1 MDLLRSER
9 PDGIELAVLFSYGF
23 RPFFLLAGLSA
34 LYILALWLNVLTS
47 GTWPVDAVPAMSW
60 HAHEMLFGFVG
71 AAVAGF
77 LLTAV
82 PNWTGMPRLQGWP
95 LVGLTA
101 LWLAGRIAVSPVIG
115 APSPVLAL
123 VDLAFFPALG
133 TALAL
138 PLIRAG
144 KWRNIVFLLL
154 LALMFTAN
162 LLFHLEWLGG
172 TEDTARQG
180 IALAAGIVLLMVSVI
195 GGRIVPN
202 FTVNALRRTR
212 PDIAISARPWLDR
225 TALIATAAMIPLD
238 LIIPGSAAA
247 GGVALIAAV
256 AHGVRLSGWHGAK
269 TFDTPILWILHV
281 GYGWIVVALGLKAIA
296 VLTGAGFASAWLHAL
311 TIGGFSTM
319 ILGVMSRATLGHTGR
334 PLVLSGWTVAA
345 YVTLTVAAAIRTVAP
360 ALPGNF
366 YLPAVD
372 TAGLLWVVAFAL
384 FVMVYA
390 PMLLRPRIDGAEG

>member
-9 PDGIELAVLFSYGF
+9 PDGIELPVLFSYGF

-212 PDIAISARPWLDR
+212 QGNSE
-225 TALIATAAMIPLD
+225 
-238 LIIPGSAAA
+238 
-247 GGVALIAAV
+247 
-256 AHGVRLSGWHGAK
+256 K
-269 TFDTPILWILHV
+269 
-281 GYGWIVVALGLKAIA
+281 
-296 VLTGAGFASAWLHAL
+296 LTDFA
-311 TIGGFSTM
+311 
-319 ILGVMSRATLGHTGR
+319 
-334 PLVLSGWTVAA
+334 
-345 YVTLTVAAAIRTVAP
+345 
-360 ALPGNF
+360 
-366 YLPAVD
+366 
-372 TAGLLWVVAFAL
+372 
-384 FVMVYA
+384 
-390 PMLLRPRIDGAEG
+390 